1 MNITDAAH
9 ALVHDYPGGSESLA
23 PRLGMSAAVLR
34 NKVNPNNQ
42 THHLSLNEAVKAT
55 DVANDERVL
64 EAWAAER
71 GSAIVKIPHLSE
83 CCDSAIV
90 EMMARAWET
99 HGEVGKEIV
108 KTLEDGRVEF
118 QEVARVKGRIF
129 AHAQVLFNIAARL
142 EGMAE

>member
-1 MNITDAAH
+1 MNIIDAAH

-71 GSAIVKIPHLSE
+71 GSAVVKILT
-83 CCDSAIV
+83 C
-90 EMMARAWET
+90 R
-99 HGEVGKEIV
+99 
-108 KTLEDGRVEF
+108 
-118 QEVARVKGRIF
+118 
-129 AHAQVLFNIAARL
+129 NAATRPSSR
-142 EGMAE
+142 